1 MLVFIRNDMLTNT
14 MEYVR
19 KHRPTLI
26 TSLIIA
32 LVIMIRRALAKRAAA
47 RRAVQIATAT
57 IAEKTSK
64 VEKKSN

>member
-1 MLVFIRNDMLTNT
+1 MLTNT
-14 MEYVR
+14 MAYVR

-32 LVIMIRRALAKRAAA
+32 LVIMIRRALARRSAA
-47 RRAVQIATAT
+47 RRAVKAATVS

-64 VEKKSN
+64 VVEKKSN